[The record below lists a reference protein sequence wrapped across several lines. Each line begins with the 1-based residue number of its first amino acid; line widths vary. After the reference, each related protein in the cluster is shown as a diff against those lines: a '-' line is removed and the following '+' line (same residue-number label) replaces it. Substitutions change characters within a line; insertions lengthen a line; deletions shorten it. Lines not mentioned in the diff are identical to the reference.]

1 MWSDSESRID
11 YLNYSEVS
19 EMIAEILSDNSML
32 PTSIGV
38 YGAWGVGKSSILR
51 LISQE
56 LSDDRYV
63 VVDFDAWLY
72 QDFDE
77 AKSALMTVIAKS
89 LYAAAPKDQ
98 KEIAASFYR
107 RVNKLKVMGIA
118 MDLGALAMGV
128 PTFGGITKGLG
139 ALGNIFR
146 GEGDVEDVGDVRGA
160 IKDGEE
166 RLGGLLREKEKQ
178 NPPEEIEAF
187 RAEFASLL
195 SAIDRRLVVF
205 VDNLDRCLPP
215 NTIAT
220 LEAMR
225 LFLFLPKTAFIVA
238 ADEDMIRHSVAK
250 HFSGPG
256 DRHVS
261 DYLDKL
267 INVPVRVPK
276 LGLQEVRAYLFML
289 AASQG
294 GLSEGVVEKLRVTL
308 IDRLRRSWSDEPP
321 ITVEEVATI
330 LELLPSH
337 AVLGNLDT
345 MDLVANQ
352 LAYAERVQGN
362 PRIVKRLLN
371 VIRMRAAVARRRK
384 MPLDESLIAKLALFE
399 RCTDGEAIRSFG
411 RLVNE
416 AEKGKVDLLTRLEA
430 IPHEDDQAF
439 ENQLP
444 KEWQKHK
451 PFIQDW
457 LRLEPP
463 LGGVDLRAV
472 FYLSRETLPIQS
484 VSVGLSPAAMAA
496 LDTLRKTATMSSK
509 VSKEAIATVEMAE
522 RGDLMDELCSSMKRD
537 LDWSKIRADFR
548 GAVLLAQASG
558 EAHARL
564 VRFVETLPKV
574 PAWMAGLMKDKGQGE

>member
-19 EMIAEILSDNSML
+19 EMIAEILSDDSML

-38 YGAWGVGKSSILR
+38 YGSWGVGKSSILR

-89 LYAAAPKDQ
+89 LYAAAPKDK

-128 PTFGGITKGLG
+128 PTFGGMTKGLG

-160 IKDGEE
+160 IKEGDE

-178 NPPEEIEAF
+178 NPPEEIDAF
-187 RAEFASLL
+187 RAEFSSLL

-256 DRHVS
+256 NRHVS

-294 GLSEGVVEKLRVTL
+294 ELGEDEVEKLRLTL
-308 IDRLRRSWSDEPP
+308 IDKLRRSWSDEPP
-321 ITVEEVATI
+321 ITVAEVAAI
-330 LELLPSH
+330 LKLSPSH
-337 AVLGNLDT
+337 AVRGNLDT
-345 MDLVANQ
+345 MDLVAYQ

-371 VIRMRAAVARRRK
+371 VIRMRAAVARRRE
-384 MPLDESLIAKLALFE
+384 MPFDESLIAKLALFE
-399 RCTDGEAIRSFG
+399 RCTDGEAIRLFG

-439 ENQLP
+439 EQELSQTSLTGQPLDVVCQRLSESLAPANGDADRIRVSIDQAMIEVLGENEFDPAQLDD
-444 KEWQKHK
+444 ET
-451 PFIQDW
+451 IQRILGEYLAQSVFQEIVEEVGGSW
-457 LRLEPP
+457 ATGTETSTPEAEGALLETIRAVIEVNLGPRLE
-463 LGGVDLRAV
+463 GNGNIVQADIRQ
-472 FYLSRETLPIQS
+472 FMRETINE
-484 VSVGLSPAAMAA
+484 VW
-496 LDTLRKTATMSSK
+496 ATW
-509 VSKEAIATVEMAE
+509 EAY
-522 RGDLMDELCSSMKRD
+522 
-537 LDWSKIRADFR
+537 
-548 GAVLLAQASG
+548 G
-558 EAHARL
+558 E
-564 VRFVETLPKV
+564 
-574 PAWMAGLMKDKGQGE
+574 

>member
-19 EMIAEILSDNSML
+19 EMIAEILSDDSML

-38 YGAWGVGKSSILR
+38 YGSWGVGKSSILR

-89 LYAAAPKDQ
+89 LYAAAPKD
-98 KEIAASFYR
+98 KREIAASFYR

-118 MDLGALAMGV
+118 MDLGALAMGI

-139 ALGNIFR
+139 ALGNIVR
-146 GEGDVEDVGDVRGA
+146 GEGDVEDVGDVREG

-178 NPPEEIEAF
+178 NPPEEIDAF
-187 RAEFASLL
+187 RTEFSSLL

-256 DRHVS
+256 NRHVS

-276 LGLQEVRAYLFML
+276 LGLQEVRAYLFNRTSPYL
-289 AASQG
+289 APAPYQDPH
-294 GLSEGVVEKLRVTL
+294 
-308 IDRLRRSWSDEPP
+308 DR
-321 ITVEEVATI
+321 
-330 LELLPSH
+330 
-337 AVLGNLDT
+337 
-345 MDLVANQ
+345 
-352 LAYAERVQGN
+352 AYPRAERHN
-362 PRIVKRLLN
+362 FR
-371 VIRMRAAVARRRK
+371 
-384 MPLDESLIAKLALFE
+384 FH
-399 RCTDGEAIRSFG
+399 
-411 RLVNE
+411 LVE
-416 AEKGKVDLLTRLEA
+416 
-430 IPHEDDQAF
+430 
-439 ENQLP
+439 
-444 KEWQKHK
+444 
-451 PFIQDW
+451 
-457 LRLEPP
+457 
-463 LGGVDLRAV
+463 LG
-472 FYLSRETLPIQS
+472 
-484 VSVGLSPAAMAA
+484 
-496 LDTLRKTATMSSK
+496 TAPQ
-509 VSKEAIATVEMAE
+509 V
-522 RGDLMDELCSSMKRD
+522 
-537 LDWSKIRADFR
+537 
-548 GAVLLAQASG
+548 
-558 EAHARL
+558 
-564 VRFVETLPKV
+564 
-574 PAWMAGLMKDKGQGE
+574 

>member
-1 MWSDSESRID
+1 
-11 YLNYSEVS
+11 
-19 EMIAEILSDNSML
+19 
-32 PTSIGV
+32 
-38 YGAWGVGKSSILR
+38 
-51 LISQE
+51 
-56 LSDDRYV
+56 
-63 VVDFDAWLY
+63 
-72 QDFDE
+72 
-77 AKSALMTVIAKS
+77 
-89 LYAAAPKDQ
+89 
-98 KEIAASFYR
+98 
-107 RVNKLKVMGIA
+107 
-118 MDLGALAMGV
+118 
-128 PTFGGITKGLG
+128 
-139 ALGNIFR
+139 
-146 GEGDVEDVGDVRGA
+146 
-160 IKDGEE
+160 
-166 RLGGLLREKEKQ
+166 
-178 NPPEEIEAF
+178 
-187 RAEFASLL
+187 
-195 SAIDRRLVVF
+195 
-205 VDNLDRCLPP
+205 
-215 NTIAT
+215 
-220 LEAMR
+220 
-225 LFLFLPKTAFIVA
+225 
-238 ADEDMIRHSVAK
+238 
-250 HFSGPG
+250 
-256 DRHVS
+256 
-261 DYLDKL
+261 
-267 INVPVRVPK
+267 
-276 LGLQEVRAYLFML
+276 
-289 AASQG
+289 
-294 GLSEGVVEKLRVTL
+294 
-308 IDRLRRSWSDEPP
+308 
-321 ITVEEVATI
+321 
-330 LELLPSH
+330 
-337 AVLGNLDT
+337 

-371 VIRMRAAVARRRK
+371 VIRMRGAVARRRK

-484 VSVGLSPAAMAA
+484 VSVGLSPAAVAA

-537 LDWSKIRADFR
+537 LDWSKIRTDFR

>member
-19 EMIAEILSDNSML
+19 EMIAEILSDDSML

-38 YGAWGVGKSSILR
+38 YGSWGVGKSSILR

-56 LSDDRYV
+56 LSDNRYV

-89 LYAAAPKDQ
+89 LYAAAPEDK

-118 MDLGALAMGV
+118 MDLGALAMGI

-139 ALGNIFR
+139 ALGNIVR
-146 GEGDVEDVGDVRGA
+146 GEGDVEDVGDIRGA

-178 NPPEEIEAF
+178 NPPEEIAAF
-187 RAEFASLL
+187 RAEFSSLL
-195 SAIDRRLVVF
+195 LAIDRRLVVF
-205 VDNLDRCLPP
+205 VDNLDRCLPT

-294 GLSEGVVEKLRVTL
+294 DLGEDVVEELRITL

-321 ITVEEVATI
+321 ITVDEVAAI
-330 LELLPSH
+330 LKLSPSH

-439 ENQLP
+439 ESELP

-457 LRLEPP
+457 LRLAPP

-484 VSVGLSPAAMAA
+484 V
-496 LDTLRKTATMSSK
+496 
-509 VSKEAIATVEMAE
+509 
-522 RGDLMDELCSSMKRD
+522 
-537 LDWSKIRADFR
+537 
-548 GAVLLAQASG
+548 
-558 EAHARL
+558 
-564 VRFVETLPKV
+564 
-574 PAWMAGLMKDKGQGE
+574 